1 VDNMEWLLLGTT
13 REASYSLKAESCSEY
28 VFAITAVVD
37 DTESEKVMAQ
47 EPIVTE
53 VSTEELPLMVVE
65 EKANGSITFVI
76 KSSEVNTMCEVDRL
90 HIKHAGGEQYFEM
103 NEVQDNRITINILEE
118 ADLVEGRL
126 HYRQTDSWSPWG
138 SSDSPIMEKQTLQEM
153 NFLLPIIIGSV
164 VALVLIITVI
174 FLVVKSKKDKTKYDE
189 EKANGATD
197 ESRKLNDSS
206 EEKIINGKK

>member
-1 VDNMEWLLLGTT
+1 
-13 REASYSLKAESCSEY
+13 
-28 VFAITAVVD
+28 
-37 DTESEKVMAQ
+37 
-47 EPIVTE
+47 
-53 VSTEELPLMVVE
+53 VE